1 VLFPSPRIPPLQQL
15 PVDDENYKVVNEQ
28 QEQQQQGREQD
39 KGEKGDIGS
48 KGVGQQQQGKYYD
61 SLEL

>member
-1 VLFPSPRIPPLQQL
+1 
-15 PVDDENYKVVNEQ
+15 VDDENYKVVNEQ